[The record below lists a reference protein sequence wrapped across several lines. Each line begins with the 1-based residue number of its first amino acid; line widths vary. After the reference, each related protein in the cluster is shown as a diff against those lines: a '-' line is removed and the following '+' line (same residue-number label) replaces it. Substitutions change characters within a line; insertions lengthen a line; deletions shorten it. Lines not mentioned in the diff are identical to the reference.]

1 MAHKQALQKSLEE
14 TKVQYKNL
22 GNSGLRISVPILGAM
37 SFGDPNWNSWV
48 IDESKALPLLK
59 AAYDRGLNTWDTA
72 DIYSNGKSE
81 EIIGN
86 FMKQYDIPRHK
97 LVIMTKCF
105 AHIGEEYSYQNEP
118 EMQRSKDYVNHG
130 GLSRQAI
137 FRAIDASLKRLQTDY
152 VDVYQ
157 IHRFDPT
164 VPIEETMTALHDL
177 VRAGKVRYIGASSM
191 RGTEFARMQHVAEL
205 KGLTK
210 FVSMQNHYSLL
221 YREEELEMNNFC
233 NATGV
238 ALVPWAPLCRG
249 HLARPLDTS
258 TERSTKEGPGKT
270 GYGEL
275 GFTEVDKKIIGRV
288 QELAEKKGWTMSQV
302 SLAWIN
308 KRCASPIIGFSS
320 VDRLED
326 ALGAKDKVLTDEEE
340 KYLEELKYQALQA
353 VALACS
359 ATRYD
364 GRVIATSS
372 HEDGDKDI
380 DDLAGYSTS
389 LLPIF
394 EEINDLNQ
402 ARETPNTGFI
412 CNAEPGPPHFD
423 CTSLLE
429 HRSHLLFDR
438 ITALL
443 AERSRSGL
451 QKSGKYPSAVSQ
463 DFYHLDEAY
472 HHMAILQVFRRGSL
486 SVPFAVIDN
495 SRQTILK
502 CLEAIEYRANP
513 CPGVAALPPLFVAGS
528 LCSDAVD
535 RMRVRKLLKT
545 MWMRNSMGN
554 VRQCRVVLEQWWK
567 ERDEGRS
574 AESFGSDARAGGE
587 YDEVTTLWTVD
598 VLPY

>member
-1 MAHKQALQKSLEE
+1 MAHKQALQKSLDE

-22 GNSGLRISVPILGAM
+22 GSSGLRISVPILGAM

-81 EIIGN
+81 EIIGT

-238 ALVPWAPLCRG
+238 GLGKSSYQYGLFHAL
-249 HLARPLDTS
+249 
-258 TERSTKEGPGKT
+258 
-270 GYGEL
+270 
-275 GFTEVDKKIIGRV
+275 
-288 QELAEKKGWTMSQV
+288 
-302 SLAWIN
+302 
-308 KRCASPIIGFSS
+308 
-320 VDRLED
+320 
-326 ALGAKDKVLTDEEE
+326 
-340 KYLEELKYQALQA
+340 
-353 VALACS
+353 
-359 ATRYD
+359 
-364 GRVIATSS
+364 
-372 HEDGDKDI
+372 
-380 DDLAGYSTS
+380 
-389 LLPIF
+389 
-394 EEINDLNQ
+394 
-402 ARETPNTGFI
+402 
-412 CNAEPGPPHFD
+412 
-423 CTSLLE
+423 
-429 HRSHLLFDR
+429 
-438 ITALL
+438 
-443 AERSRSGL
+443 
-451 QKSGKYPSAVSQ
+451 
-463 DFYHLDEAY
+463 
-472 HHMAILQVFRRGSL
+472 
-486 SVPFAVIDN
+486 
-495 SRQTILK
+495 
-502 CLEAIEYRANP
+502 
-513 CPGVAALPPLFVAGS
+513 
-528 LCSDAVD
+528 
-535 RMRVRKLLKT
+535 
-545 MWMRNSMGN
+545 
-554 VRQCRVVLEQWWK
+554 
-567 ERDEGRS
+567 
-574 AESFGSDARAGGE
+574 
-587 YDEVTTLWTVD
+587 
-598 VLPY
+598 